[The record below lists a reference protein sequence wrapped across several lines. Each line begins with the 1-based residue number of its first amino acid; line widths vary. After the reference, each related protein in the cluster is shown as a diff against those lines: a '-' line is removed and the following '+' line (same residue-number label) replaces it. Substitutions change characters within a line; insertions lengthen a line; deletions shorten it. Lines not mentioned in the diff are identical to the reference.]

1 MRLFDIILE
10 FNEADRYMIY
20 DGYGNLLLGC
30 RRQDLNAM
38 IPLLKNLKA
47 KKIILKNDLL
57 KIQLYTN

>member
-20 DGYGNLLLGC
+20 DGYGNLMLSC
-30 RRQDLNAM
+30 RRQDLNGM